1 MIYDWQKH
9 TFLQSD
15 GQFLLDAGGY
25 FETIK
30 IEKNRLVHEQLHIQ
44 RMTYAL
50 EMEGYSLPCFET
62 ILDDAKLLLKECD
75 MKEFNVLKLVYF
87 PVGNNV
93 YFQFR
98 TIEQSRVDYTQG
110 VCIQVFSLPRKPMR
124 EHAYK
129 ITNRS
134 HLNQIREQGKRQGYF
149 EVVFQNENKMLLEG
163 TVSNVFFMKAGKI
176 YTPTRQGILEGIMR
190 KRIIQRFHSIVEEK
204 NIPTAEIGE
213 YDSCFIT
220 NALIGIMPVCSIE
233 CDDNIYMYDIT
244 HAQKLQ
250 RQMNEK
256 DGTK

>member
-1 MIYDWQKH
+1 MIYDWQKR

-30 IEKNRLVHEQLHIQ
+30 IENTQLVYEHLHIQ
-44 RMTYAL
+44 RITYAL
-50 EMEGYSLPCFET
+50 EMEGYSLPCFEM
-62 ILDDAKLLLKECD
+62 ILDDAKLLLTEHD

-87 PVGNNV
+87 PNENNV

-98 TIEQSRVDYTQG
+98 TFEQSIADYTQG
-110 VCIQVFSLPRKPMR
+110 VRIQVFSLPRKPLK
-124 EHAYK
+124 EHGYK

-163 TVSNVFFMKAGKI
+163 TVSNIFFMKAGKI
-176 YTPTRQGILEGIMR
+176 YTPMRQGILAGIMR
-190 KRIIQRFHSIVEEK
+190 NRIIQRFQSIIEEK

-213 YDSCFIT
+213 YDGCFIT